1 MEFYQGN
8 DPKLRS
14 LALLDIIINNTDRK
28 IGHLIPVE
36 SGHLYGCDHGVT
48 FHSDDKLR
56 TVLWQW
62 AGSSFTSKEKA
73 LLIQAR
79 ELFTIS
85 KLEVISGLIDQDEIS
100 ATVAR
105 IDRAL
110 IEESFPVP
118 SPDWPA
124 VPWPPF

>member
-1 MEFYQGN
+1 
-8 DPKLRS
+8 
-14 LALLDIIINNTDRK
+14 
-28 IGHLIPVE
+28 
-36 SGHLYGCDHGVT
+36 
-48 FHSDDKLR
+48 
-56 TVLWQW
+56 LWQW
-62 AGSSFTSKEKA
+62 AGTLFTGAEKE

-79 ELFTIS
+79 ELFTVS
-85 KLEVISGLIDQDEIS
+85 KLEIIAGLIDQDEIS

>member
-1 MEFYQGN
+1 
-8 DPKLRS
+8 
-14 LALLDIIINNTDRK
+14 
-28 IGHLIPVE
+28 V
-36 SGHLYGCDHGVT
+36 
-48 FHSDDKLR
+48 DDKLR

-62 AGSSFTSKEKA
+62 AGTSFTGAETA

-79 ELFTIS
+79 ELFTGS
-85 KLEVISGLIDQDEIS
+85 KLEIVAGLIDQDEIS
-100 ATVAR
+100 ATIAR

>member
-1 MEFYQGN
+1 LE
-8 DPKLRS
+8 
-14 LALLDIIINNTDRK
+14 II
-28 IGHLIPVE
+28 
-36 SGHLYGCDHGVT
+36 
-48 FHSDDKLR
+48 
-56 TVLWQW
+56 
-62 AGSSFTSKEKA
+62 A
-73 LLIQAR
+73 
-79 ELFTIS
+79 
-85 KLEVISGLIDQDEIS
+85 GLIDQDEIS